1 MAEIRRAGRGKRGTV
16 NAPDKSASVQAAMIL
31 AVAILL
37 LLAFGAAALIIL
49 EVLI

>member
-1 MAEIRRAGRGKRGTV
+1 MTANRPE
-16 NAPDKSASVQAAMIL
+16 DKSASVHAAMIL

>member
-1 MAEIRRAGRGKRGTV
+1 MTANRP
-16 NAPDKSASVQAAMIL
+16 PDKSASVQASMIL

-37 LLAFGAAALIIL
+37 LLALGAAALIIL